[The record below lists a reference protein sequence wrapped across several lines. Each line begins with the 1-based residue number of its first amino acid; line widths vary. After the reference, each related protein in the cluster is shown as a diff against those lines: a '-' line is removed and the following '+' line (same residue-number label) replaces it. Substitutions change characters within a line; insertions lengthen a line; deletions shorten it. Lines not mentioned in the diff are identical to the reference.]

1 MRVILRV
8 LLYVRTPYKKMQG
21 TDILATAPRA
31 TYAAVSYVANDTC
44 EHATSE
50 RQKKCGK
57 ELGQHV
63 VFSLEIPRNCYECL
77 GVFGCGTW

>member
-1 MRVILRV
+1 MRV